1 MIFHEVMVAEERC
14 NERVSWCVIYVIAHV
29 QTYAYLMCEPS
40 TLEAAGLWMS
50 FPGDPEDCSK
60 CVSVSLINSN
70 TGAFGTCG
78 QVNET
83 QWEGTFSWFP
93 PHQEAAGDGMR
104 FSNSLPLSLSG
115 SPSPPTGQSDTLFR
129 HRSRWDVLLLFL
141 APHPSISVT
150 SCWFSLSQFI
160 FFWWDNQFGFVN

>member
-1 MIFHEVMVAEERC
+1 MIFHVVTVAEERC
-14 NERVSWCVIYVIAHV
+14 NECVSCWACVRLCVWLHMSRHMH
-29 QTYAYLMCEPS
+29 MCAPS

-70 TGAFGTCG
+70 TRVFGTCG

-93 PHQEAAGDGMR
+93 PRQEAAGDGMR

-115 SPSPPTGQSDTLFR
+115 PPLHQRDSLIPSLDNEAVEMFDSSASTS
-129 HRSRWDVLLLFL
+129 LLLCQILPIFTQ
-141 APHPSISVT
+141 SIYI
-150 SCWFSLSQFI
+150 LLI
-160 FFWWDNQFGFVN
+160 K

>member
-1 MIFHEVMVAEERC
+1 MIFHVVMVAGGSLQWEC
-14 NERVSWCVIYVIAHV
+14 QLVSEWVPADEQNICILYVC
-29 QTYAYLMCEPS
+29 TT

-93 PHQEAAGDGMR
+93 PCQEAAGDGMR
-104 FSNSLPLSLSG
+104 FTDSLPLSLSG
-115 SPSPPTGQSDTLFR
+115 PPLHQRDSLIPSLGTEAVEMYYSST
-129 HRSRWDVLLLFL
+129 
-141 APHPSISVT
+141 PHPSFSIT
-150 SCWFSLSQFI
+150 TCWFSPSQFI
-160 FFWWDNQFGFVN
+160 FYWWDNQFGFVY